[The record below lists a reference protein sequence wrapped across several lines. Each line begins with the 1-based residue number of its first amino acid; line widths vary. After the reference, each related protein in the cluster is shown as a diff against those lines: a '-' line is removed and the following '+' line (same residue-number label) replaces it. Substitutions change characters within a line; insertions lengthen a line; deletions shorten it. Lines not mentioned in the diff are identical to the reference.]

1 MSDQYEPGKESE
13 IEEGQPTVEEVS
25 PSQYLTKE
33 EAQKYFKNIE
43 DSVIARQ
50 VGIYGSGQQKLL
62 EKLEAL
68 ETNIASLREAGVDVS
83 PAAEMRLRDKAY
95 KEALTSNASK
105 PSQRVEEPV
114 ARQEQPQGV
123 DPQLVQ
129 RVNSIAANM
138 LQSMG
143 VTFEQNAPELKM
155 IKTNGDYVEYLD
167 SLTQAA
173 IAWKKRNSDKPNPES
188 RIPGIVSGNTATDRE
203 AAINQELDKL
213 YRSPQKNMTRIN
225 ELTKEL
231 QSIVRK

>member
-1 MSDQYEPGKESE
+1 MSDQLEQEMVESE
-13 IEEGQPTVEEVS
+13 VAEQTTEQETS
-25 PSQYLTKE
+25 TPSYLTRD
-33 EAQKYFKNIE
+33 EAEQLMKSAVDEALN
-43 DSVIARQ
+43 RQ
-50 VGIYGSGQQKLL
+50 VGLYTKGT
-62 EKLEAL
+62 EKLRQRLQSL
-68 ETNIASLREAGVDVS
+68 EEHLQLQKDAGINVD
-83 PAAEMRLRDKAY
+83 PAAAERMR
-95 KEALTSNASK
+95 SSIISK
-105 PSQRVEEPV
+105 SLMEDDETPSQ
-114 ARQEQPQGV
+114 AKKADAQPQQRPDGI
-123 DPQLVQ
+123 DPQ
-129 RVNSIAANM
+129 RVNSIATNM

-173 IAWKKRNSDKPNPES
+173 TAWKKRNSDKPNPES
-188 RIPGIVSGNTATDRE
+188 RIAGLVSGNTATSRE

>member
-1 MSDQYEPGKESE
+1 MSDQLEQEMVESE
-13 IEEGQPTVEEVS
+13 VAEQTTEQETS
-25 PSQYLTKE
+25 TPSYLTRD
-33 EAQKYFKNIE
+33 EAEQLMKSAVDEALN
-43 DSVIARQ
+43 RQ
-50 VGIYGSGQQKLL
+50 VGLYTKGT
-62 EKLEAL
+62 EKLRQRLQSL
-68 ETNIASLREAGVDVS
+68 EEHLQLQKDAGINVD
-83 PAAEMRLRDKAY
+83 PAAAERMR
-95 KEALTSNASK
+95 SSIISK
-105 PSQRVEEPV
+105 SLMEDDETPSQ
-114 ARQEQPQGV
+114 ANKADAQPQQRTDGI
-123 DPQLVQ
+123 DPQ
-129 RVNSIAANM
+129 RVNSIATNM

-173 IAWKKRNSDKPNPES
+173 TAWKKRNSDKPNPES

>member
-1 MSDQYEPGKESE
+1 MSDQLVEGTV
-13 IEEGQPTVEEVS
+13 EGQPEVQSEEPETSS
-25 PSQYLTKE
+25 PSYLTKE
-33 EAQKYFKNIE
+33 EAEAYFRKME
-43 DSVIARQ
+43 DSLMGRQ
-50 VGIYGSGQQKLL
+50 ADLL
-62 EKLEAL
+62 GKGTEKLRQRL
-68 ETNIASLREAGVDVS
+68 ASLEEHVELQRSTGITVNDADVERMRNRIIS
-83 PAAEMRLRDKAY
+83 TSLTEQGEPKPQSAQADAQQSAA
-95 KEALTSNASK
+95 
-105 PSQRVEEPV
+105 
-114 ARQEQPQGV
+114 QGI
-123 DPQLVQ
+123 DPQ
-129 RVNSIAANM
+129 RVNSIATNM

-173 IAWKKRNSDKPNPES
+173 TAWKKRNSDKPNPES

>member
-1 MSDQYEPGKESE
+1 MSDQLEQEMVESE
-13 IEEGQPTVEEVS
+13 VAEQTTEQETS
-25 PSQYLTKE
+25 TPSYLTRD
-33 EAQKYFKNIE
+33 EAEQLMKNAVDE
-43 DSVIARQ
+43 ALNRQ
-50 VGIYGSGQQKLL
+50 VGLYTKGT
-62 EKLEAL
+62 EKLRQRLQSL
-68 ETNIASLREAGVDVS
+68 EEHLQLQKDAGISID
-83 PAAEMRLRDKAY
+83 PAAAERMR
-95 KEALTSNASK
+95 SSIISK
-105 PSQRVEEPV
+105 SLMEDDATPSQ
-114 ARQEQPQGV
+114 AKKADAQPQQRTDGI
-123 DPQLVQ
+123 DLQ
-129 RVNSIAANM
+129 RVNSIATNM

-173 IAWKKRNSDKPNPES
+173 TAWKKRNSDKPNPES